1 MKIRN
6 ILLASSH
13 YHRLVSLLLAM
24 AVTASSF
31 ISPTAQL
38 PREVLDVVFIVDIT
52 QSMNARD
59 YQVKGQSI
67 DRLQAV
73 KQAIQHSLKQL
84 PCGSKVGIG
93 IFAAKDALLLFNP
106 IELCEHYSLL
116 NQVVSRLSW
125 RMAWAGDSNIRRG
138 LYSAIG
144 QIAQLED
151 KPNIVFL
158 SDGEQTTSE
167 QYSAPLEK
175 RSGKV
180 AGLIVGVGGKQP
192 VRIPKYN
199 DANRLTGYWKSN
211 NVGNKKTVR
220 PKTDEDMDYLSQMDE
235 TRLRHYASITKLKMI
250 RLENPLQLSKTLMN
264 DQYTTTKV
272 QTSDIRWLLAST
284 ALLIMIYPYL
294 ISLIRHKRAH

>member
-1 MKIRN
+1 MSIRT
-6 ILLASSH
+6 ILLASNH
-13 YHRLVSLLLAM
+13 YHRLFYLLLAM
-24 AVTASSF
+24 AVTTTSF

-59 YQVKGQSI
+59 YQVNGQSI
-67 DRLQAV
+67 NRLQAV

-84 PCGSKVGIG
+84 PCGSTVGIG

-116 NQVVSRLSW
+116 TQVVSKLSW

-151 KPNIVFL
+151 KPNIVFF

-167 QYSAPLEK
+167 QYAAPLKK

-180 AGLIVGVGGKQP
+180 TGLIVGIGGKQP

-199 DANRLTGYWKSN
+199 NANQLTGYWKSN
-211 NVGNKKTVR
+211 DVGNKKTVHS
-220 PKTDEDMDYLSQMDE
+220 KADNDLEYLSQMDE
-235 TRLRHYASITKLKMI
+235 TRLREYATITKLNMI
-250 RLENPLQLSKTLMN
+250 RLANPLELSQTLMTE
-264 DQYTTTKV
+264 QYTKTKK
-272 QTSDIRWLLAST
+272 QTSDIRWILACT
-284 ALLIMIYPYL
+284 ALLIMVFPYL
-294 ISLIRHKRAH
+294 ISFMRH